1 MSPGILLAAR
11 TIAFVLIVIGAPT
24 ATASTWV
31 PCSDPGE
38 IVDIAD
44 PALAT
49 AIRTDLDRAAGD
61 LTCADMARLR
71 RGEANDLGVV
81 RLDGLEHAV
90 NLTRLDARDNAIVD
104 LGPVAGLTALSR
116 IYARG
121 NQIRDLAPL
130 R

>member
-71 RGEANDLGVV
+71 RVEANDLGV
-81 RLDGLEHAV
+81 A
-90 NLTRLDARDNAIVD
+90 RLDARDNAIVD
-104 LGPVAGLTALSR
+104 LGPVAGLTALTR

-130 R
+130 RDLARLTHLELR